1 MLDTEKISS
10 SLEIL
15 IKSAKSKA
23 EQSFRRLME
32 KGSEIQ
38 GHFTIETYE
47 RGKKVK
53 SKCREEKNIWLLEG
67 RAYSAMVK
75 SYASYGPDLPIRNDK
90 IKYIG
95 VGSGTQP
102 EVSTITRLVTP
113 IPYNAGN
120 DFLATLDIPT
130 FSIDNTIVTYTR
142 TFQNN
147 EISVAGTVIV
157 SELGLFTDG
166 VLPNYTPGSRNIT
179 FPAATSQAPLS
190 YKTFEP
196 LPKTT
201 DSTVSIKYSL
211 RHN

>member
-1 MLDTEKISS
+1 MFDTEKISS

-23 EQSFRRLME
+23 ESTLHKVFERGAE
-32 KGSEIQ
+32 VQ
-38 GHFTIETYE
+38 GQFIIETYE
-47 RGKKVK
+47 RGKKIL
-53 SKCREEKNIWLLEG
+53 SKCRKENNIWLLEG

-75 SYASYGPDLPIRNDK
+75 SYASYGPDLAIRNDK

-95 VGSGTQP
+95 IGSGTQP

-113 IPYNAGN
+113 VPYNAGN

-130 FSIDNTIVTYTR
+130 FSTDNTIVTYSR

-147 EISVAGTVIV
+147 EISVVGTVII

-166 VLPNYTPGSRNIT
+166 VLPNYTPGSRDIT
-179 FPAATSQAPLS
+179 FPSATSQAPLS

-196 LPKTT
+196 FPKTT
-201 DSTVSIKYSL
+201 DSLVTIKYSL

>member
-1 MLDTEKISS
+1 MFDTEKISS

-15 IKSAKSKA
+15 IRPAKNKL
-23 EQSFRRLME
+23 EQTIRRLME

-38 GHFTIETYE
+38 GHFTIETFE
-47 RGKKVK
+47 RGKKVP

-75 SYASYGPDLPIRNDK
+75 SYASYGPDLAVRNDK

-95 VGSGTQP
+95 IGSGTQP
-102 EVSTITRLVTP
+102 EVSTISRLVTP
-113 IPYNAGN
+113 VPYDAGN
-120 DFLATLDIPT
+120 NFLATLDIPT
-130 FSIDNTIVTYTR
+130 FSSDNTIVTYSR

-147 EISVAGTVIV
+147 EISIVGTVIV

-166 VLPNYTPGSRNIT
+166 VLPNYTPGSRDIT
-179 FPAATSQAPLS
+179 FPSAISQAPLS

-196 LPKTT
+196 IPKTT
-201 DSTVSIKYSL
+201 DSVITIRYSL

>member
-1 MLDTEKISS
+1 
-10 SLEIL
+10 
-15 IKSAKSKA
+15 
-23 EQSFRRLME
+23 ME
-32 KGSEIQ
+32 KGSEVQ
-38 GHFTIETYE
+38 GYFTIETYE
-47 RGKKVK
+47 RGKKVL

-102 EVSTITRLVTP
+102 EVSTIARLVTP
-113 IPYNAGN
+113 VPYNAGN
-120 DFLATLDIPT
+120 DFLAILDIPT
-130 FSIDNTIVTYTR
+130 FSSDGTIVTYTR

-147 EISVAGTVIV
+147 EISVAGTVII

-166 VLPNYTPGSRNIT
+166 VLPNYTPGSRDIT
-179 FPAATSQAPLS
+179 FPSATSQAPLS

-196 LPKTT
+196 LPKTV
-201 DSTVSIKYSL
+201 DSQILIKYQL